1 MSKKTHHS
9 RRKKSA
15 LMTVCYVIVLALLIG
30 ALGYLYLNN
39 REKKAER
46 AEYKESLA
54 KKETTLDFPELT
66 VRETEEETAEETPTP
81 EPTATPTP
89 EPTATST
96 PSPTPVEEEVPDP
109 AILVLN
115 GTKIQGVAAYWK
127 EQLEK
132 EGYSNVAA
140 ATYTKAVEKETVI
153 YSESMD
159 EEDVKET
166 LQKLFPNAEF
176 RKESIKDGISFSADQ
191 NGQQNTFDLYIVIGT
206 TDARNK

>member
-15 LMTVCYVIVLALLIG
+15 VMTVCYVIVLALLIG

-54 KKETTLDFPELT
+54 KKETDLDFPELT
-66 VRETEEETAEETPTP
+66 VRETKEEETPEP

-89 EPTATST
+89 EPTATSA
-96 PSPTPVEEEVPDP
+96 PSPTPVEEEAFDP
-109 AILVLN
+109 TFLVLN

-127 EQLEK
+127 KQLEK

-140 ATYTKAVEKETVI
+140 ATYTKTVETETVI
-153 YSESMD
+153 YSESVD
-159 EEDVKET
+159 EEKAEEVF
-166 LQKLFPNAEF
+166 QKLFPNAEF

-191 NGQQNTFDLYIVIGT
+191 TGQKDSFDFYIVIGT
-206 TDARNK
+206 KDARNK

>member
-15 LMTVCYVIVLALLIG
+15 VMTVCYVIVLALLIG

-54 KKETTLDFPELT
+54 KKETNLDFPELT
-66 VRETEEETAEETPTP
+66 VRETKEEEAEETPTP

-89 EPTATST
+89 EPTATSA
-96 PSPTPVEEEVPDP
+96 PSPTPVEEEVFDP
-109 AILVLN
+109 TILVLN

-140 ATYTKAVEKETVI
+140 ATYTKTVEKETII
-153 YSESMD
+153 YSDSVD
-159 EEDVKET
+159 EGKAGEAF
-166 LQKLFPNAEF
+166 QKLFPNAEF

-191 NGQQNTFDLYIVIGT
+191 NGQKDSFDFYIVIGT
-206 TDARNK
+206 KDARNK

>member
-15 LMTVCYVIVLALLIG
+15 VMTVCQVIVLALLIG

-54 KKETTLDFPELT
+54 KKETDLDFPELT
-66 VRETEEETAEETPTP
+66 VRETKEEETPEP

-89 EPTATST
+89 EPTATSA
-96 PSPTPVEEEVPDP
+96 PSPTPVEEEAFDP
-109 AILVLN
+109 TFLVLN
-115 GTKIQGVAAYWK
+115 GTKIQGVAAY
-127 EQLEK
+127 
-132 EGYSNVAA
+132 YSNVAA
-140 ATYTKAVEKETVI
+140 ATYTKTVETETVI
-153 YSESMD
+153 YSESVD
-159 EEDVKET
+159 EEKAEEVF
-166 LQKLFPNAEF
+166 QKLFPNAEF

-191 NGQQNTFDLYIVIGT
+191 TGQKDSFDFYIVIGT
-206 TDARNK
+206 KDARNK